1 MSSLDE
7 MLAPMSLHR
16 DVAPGVHRIQDG
28 PVNWY
33 LAEADDGVL
42 AIDAG
47 LPSSWTSLRHALG
60 AIGRPYAD
68 LRALVLT
75 HAHFD
80 HVGFARRAQA
90 ELELPVFCGPGDQPL
105 AAHPMKGKSE
115 RPRLLYAWRPTT
127 AMLLARMVGAG
138 VLWAPRLEGLHA
150 LEPGEVLDGLPGRP
164 RVVAVPGHTLGSVA
178 FHFQDRDTVITG
190 DALVTRD
197 PYTGAV
203 GPRLVARAATGDV
216 ALARTSLDAI
226 AATHAQIVLPG
237 HGEPWREGAARAA
250 ELAQMARIV

>member
-1 MSSLDE
+1 
-7 MLAPMSLHR
+7 MSLHR

-33 LAEADDGVL
+33 LVEADDGVL
-42 AIDAG
+42 AVDAG

-60 AIGRPYAD
+60 AIGRPHAD

-90 ELELPVFCGPGDQPL
+90 QLGLPVFCHPGDHAL
-105 AAHPMKGKSE
+105 AAHPLKGKSE
-115 RPRLLYAWRPTT
+115 RPRLLYAWRPAT
-127 AMLLARMVGAG
+127 ATLLAWMVGSG
-138 VLWAPRLEGLHA
+138 VLWARGLTGLHT
-150 LEPGEVLDGLPGRP
+150 LEPGAMPELPGRP
-164 RVVAVPGHTLGSVA
+164 RVIAVPGHTLGSVA
-178 FHFQDRDTVITG
+178 LHLQDRDTVIAG

-197 PYTGAV
+197 PYTGAQ

-216 ALARTSLDAI
+216 ALARASLAAI
-226 AATHAQIVLPG
+226 AETHAQIVLPG
-237 HGEPWREGAARAA
+237 HGEPWREGALRAA
-250 ELAQMARIV
+250 ELARGASIA

>member
-1 MSSLDE
+1 MSSLDG
-7 MLAPMSLHR
+7 MLAAMSLHR

-33 LAEADDGVL
+33 LVEADDGVL
-42 AIDAG
+42 AVDAG

-60 AIGRPYAD
+60 AIGRPFAD

-75 HAHFD
+75 HAHYD

-90 ELELPVFCGPGDQPL
+90 ALELPVFCGPGDHPL
-105 AAHPMKGKSE
+105 AAHPLKGKSE
-115 RPRLLYAWRPTT
+115 RPRLLYVWRPAT
-127 AMLLARMVGAG
+127 AVLFAWMVGSG
-138 VLWAPRLEGLHA
+138 VLWARGLEGLHT
-150 LEPGEVLDGLPGRP
+150 LEPDEVLDLPGRP

-178 FHFQDRDTVITG
+178 LHFQDRDAVITG

-197 PYTGAV
+197 PYTGAA

-216 ALARTSLDAI
+216 ALARASLDAI
-226 AATHAQIVLPG
+226 AATHAQMVLPG
-237 HGEPWREGAARAA
+237 HGDPWREGAVRAA
-250 ELAQMARIV
+250 ELARIAPVA